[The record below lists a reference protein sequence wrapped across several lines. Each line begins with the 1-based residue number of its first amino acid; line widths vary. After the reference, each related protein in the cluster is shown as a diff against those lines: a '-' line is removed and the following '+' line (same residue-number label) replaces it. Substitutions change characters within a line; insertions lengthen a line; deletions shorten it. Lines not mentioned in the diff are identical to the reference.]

1 MVRLMLLF
9 HLFFV
14 ITIFTSHLLGECD
27 LVNNFDYCNFDGKDC
42 ERQNRWPNC
51 TYKHLIDNGECDKVN
66 KIADCN
72 FDGEDCKWSSCPHKD
87 WINDGV
93 CDSSINQLPE

>member
-1 MVRLMLLF
+1 MINSSNLI
-9 HLFFV
+9 FV
-14 ITIFTSHLLGECD
+14 FSQGECD
-27 LVNNFDYCNFDGKDC
+27 LINNNQECGYDGKDC
-42 ERQNRWPNC
+42 EKQNLWPNC
-51 TYKHLIDNGECDKVN
+51 TYRHLIDNGECDKVN
-66 KIADCN
+66 EKNADCN